1 MTAYANTDKT
11 VAPWTTMSL
20 SAIYTHTT
28 RANAV
33 AEMVVKALPVLKRM
47 LNVPHNVKVRIAPIK
62 ARNVNGRYYN
72 SAKVA
77 VIDCRLGARKALE
90 TLCHEMVHA
99 EQYHTGRL
107 SGVGGNIWNGQL
119 IRNRGTTYAAY
130 RALPWEEEAFLR
142 QAGLA
147 RQVLEELGELEVVE

>member
-1 MTAYANTDKT
+1 MTAYAATDKT

-20 SAIYTHTT
+20 SAIYSHTT

-62 ARNVNGRYYN
+62 AKNVNGRYYN
-72 SAKVA
+72 GAKVA

-107 SGVGGNIWNGQL
+107 VASPWSKGDLWKGQL
-119 IRNRGTTYAAY
+119 ITNRGTTYAAY
-130 RALPWEEEAFLR
+130 RNLPWEEEAFAR
-142 QAGLA
+142 QADLA
-147 RQVLEELGELEVVE
+147 RAVLEELGEI

>member
-1 MTAYANTDKT
+1 MDAYANTDKT

-20 SAIYTHTT
+20 SAIYTHTA

-62 ARNVNGRYYN
+62 AKNVNGRYYN
-72 SAKVA
+72 GAKVA

-90 TLCHEMVHA
+90 TLCHEMIHA

-119 IRNRGTTYAAY
+119 ITNRGTTYAAY
-130 RALPWEEEAFLR
+130 RNLPWEEEAFAR
-142 QAGLA
+142 QADLA
-147 RQVLEELGELEVVE
+147 RAVLEELGEI